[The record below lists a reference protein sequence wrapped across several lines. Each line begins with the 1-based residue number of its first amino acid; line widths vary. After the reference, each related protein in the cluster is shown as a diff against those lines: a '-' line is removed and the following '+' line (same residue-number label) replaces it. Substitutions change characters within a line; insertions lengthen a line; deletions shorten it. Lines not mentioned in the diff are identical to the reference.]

1 MQDSKLI
8 LTYMVMKTRKKSVVK
23 DQYYH
28 LWIAAAKDQV
38 FFASD
43 IDKAFFIALFQDY
56 LSPRAN
62 LGEWSRRHQGY
73 AQELDLIVYSLTD
86 FGVNLLLCTS
96 DTEAVEDFGQA
107 LLSNYAVYLSQQTAW
122 EVLPFD
128 TIFTYDHLADE
139 HEALAISR
147 DIHLLHQHWQDDR
160 YSSIGFYIDDRRGDW
175 MQPWRLTNLFNND
188 RQWYLNFMQDDSDQ
202 SPVNNFEFEFI
213 ET

>member
-1 MQDSKLI
+1 MQDGKSI
-8 LTYMVMKTRKKSVVK
+8 LVYMVMKTRKKSAVK

-38 FFASD
+38 FFGSVT
-43 IDKAFFIALFQDY
+43 DKAFFIALFQDY

-62 LGEWSRRHQGY
+62 LGQWSRRHQGY

-96 DTEAVEDFGQA
+96 DTEAIEDFGQA
-107 LLSNYAVYLSQQTAW
+107 LLSHYATYLSQQTNW
-122 EVLPFD
+122 EKLPFD

-147 DIHLLHQHWQDDR
+147 DIHLLHRNWRSDR
-160 YSSIGFYIDDRRGDW
+160 YSSIGFYIEDRRGDW
-175 MQPWRLTNLFNND
+175 MQPWRLTNLFHND
-188 RQWYLNFMQDDSDQ
+188 AEWYLNFMQDDSGTV
-202 SPVNNFEFEFI
+202 PAENFEFEFI